1 MKTFKYRTVLILF
14 FLLSITTQ
22 IKAQYFLNKS
32 LFEVKLSLKSKGIDY
47 EQEKVEDGTL
57 KLFYSIKDE
66 YDEVTAIVFTFKPK
80 QEDLHYCIKEEEYRP
95 SCGLGEF
102 ASVASFYSTLRK
114 KGYIDTQFE
123 LLGNPVLMNKGSESM
138 VKNYYGFRF
147 NHAGDDCQIVKS
159 YFLNTD
165 EFELK

>member
-1 MKTFKYRTVLILF
+1 M
-14 FLLSITTQ
+14 LSITTQ

-66 YDEVTAIVFTFKPK
+66 NDEVTAIVFTFKPK
-80 QEDLHYCIKEEEYRP
+80 QEDLHYCIKEEEYIP

-123 LLGNPVLMNKGSESM
+123 FIGNTVYMHSGSEKM

-147 NHAGDDCQIVKS
+147 NRSGEDCQIVKT

-165 EFELK
+165 KFVLNQQ